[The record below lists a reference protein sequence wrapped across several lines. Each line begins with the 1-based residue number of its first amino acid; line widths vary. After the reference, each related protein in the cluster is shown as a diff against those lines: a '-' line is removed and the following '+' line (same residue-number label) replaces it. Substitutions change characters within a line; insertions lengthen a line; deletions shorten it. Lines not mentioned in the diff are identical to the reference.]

1 MTGSGIQQLV
11 ERALSLST
19 ADGCIVLGEERTGAN
34 LRWAANN
41 LTTNGQSHSIKLT
54 VISVVHTPDGDA
66 SGVVSGPVPLTGA
79 ESELVE
85 LVRASERAARDAA
98 PAEDAAEL
106 VPAYPVTDDWDA
118 PAARTGIEVFA
129 DFAPA
134 LGAAFSQAREEG
146 MLLYGFAE
154 HTISSVFLASS
165 TGLRRRHDQP
175 AGRMELNAKSADLS
189 RSAWIG
195 QYSEDFTDVAVPGLV
210 TELRRRLAW
219 AENRID
225 LPAGRYQTLL
235 PPTAVADLM
244 IYAYWTMSARDA
256 EEGRNVFAAKG
267 GGTRI
272 GERLC
277 ELPITLRSDPDW
289 PGVRC
294 APFQIVYESA
304 EESVFDNGMPSVGT
318 DWIADGTL
326 SNLYRSRN
334 WAARSGAEYRDAID
348 NLILFAPESVGASGA
363 APSLDEMIAS
373 TDRGLL
379 LTCLYYIR
387 EVDPQTLLLTGL
399 TRDGVYLIEDGEVR
413 GVVNNFRFN
422 ESPVDLLGRVTEV
435 GAPMPTLSREWS
447 DDFLRTVMPPLRV
460 SDFNMS
466 TVSQAS

>member
-1 MTGSGIQQLV
+1 
-11 ERALSLST
+11 
-19 ADGCIVLGEERTGAN
+19 
-34 LRWAANN
+34 
-41 LTTNGQSHSIKLT
+41 
-54 VISVVHTPDGDA
+54 
-66 SGVVSGPVPLTGA
+66 
-79 ESELVE
+79 
-85 LVRASERAARDAA
+85 
-98 PAEDAAEL
+98 
-106 VPAYPVTDDWDA
+106 
-118 PAARTGIEVFA
+118 
-129 DFAPA
+129 
-134 LGAAFSQAREEG
+134 
-146 MLLYGFAE
+146 
-154 HTISSVFLASS
+154 
-165 TGLRRRHDQP
+165 
-175 AGRMELNAKSADLS
+175 MELNAKSADLS

-294 APFQIVYESA
+294 APFQIVYESG

-318 DWIADGTL
+318 DWIAGGTL

-334 WAARSGAEYRDAID
+334 WAARSGAEYRAAID
-348 NLILFAPESVGASGA
+348 NLILFAPESAGASGR

-399 TRDGVYLIEDGEVR
+399 TRDGVYLIEDGAGTRGGQQLPLQRVAGGPARPGDRGRGAGADAEP
-413 GVVNNFRFN
+413 GVVGRLPPYGHAGATGVRFQH
-422 ESPVDLLGRVTEV
+422 VDCEPSLITSHVTRAT
-435 GAPMPTLSREWS
+435 GILPHCA
-447 DDFLRTVMPPLRV
+447 FLRETGSSEQLSAVDHRL
-460 SDFNMS
+460 
-466 TVSQAS
+466 